1 MAVDQKL
8 DYFSDGTKGLLLEYE
23 DCKKL
28 GSILEP
34 IVVDIYRRCGLDK
47 EDYMRSKPF
56 KVFGRTLFHYKV
68 LDTASYLS
76 DLLNDYVSV
85 SWSGKVP
92 IPFLTHNAFEL
103 VTLDHQIRTLPH
115 EPKIITSAGMITE
128 VQRLLGE

>member
-56 KVFGRTLFHYKV
+56 KVFGRILFHYKV

-76 DLLNDYVSV
+76 DLINDYVSGEWV
-85 SWSGKVP
+85 GKEP
-92 IPFLTHNAFEL
+92 IPYLRHDVLEL
-103 VTLDHQIRTLPH
+103 ISLDHQIRTLPYK
-115 EPKIITSAGMITE
+115 PKIITREWLIKE

>member
-8 DYFSDGTKGLLLEYE
+8 DYFSNGTKGLLLEYE

-47 EDYMRSKPF
+47 EDYMRSRPF
-56 KVFGRTLFHYKV
+56 KVFGRTLFYYKV

-76 DLLNDYVSV
+76 DVRSAYVDV
-85 SWSGKVP
+85 AWVCKEP
-92 IPFLTHNAFEL
+92 IPHLSIEVQSLMSLECTIRMLPNKPVYVEGTWLT
-103 VTLDHQIRTLPH
+103 
-115 EPKIITSAGMITE
+115 GE
-128 VQRLLGE
+128 VQRLLGK